1 MAGVV
6 TDVVGLTAGM
16 PERAVAAG
24 ESVFA
29 DEAGEAPVLVLV
41 RGSLRVASA
50 GTEVARLDVPG
61 SFVGEIGAL
70 LGIPRTAEVVAL
82 EPSVVRSIGDPDA
95 FFVAHPELALELAR
109 QLAGRL
115 HRLVAYLG
123 DVRAQYADR
132 EDHLGMLD
140 AVLARLSSRP
150 PVDIEP
156 GSDRAPDY

>member
-1 MAGVV
+1 MGP
-6 TDVVGLTAGM
+6 DVIGLTAGM
-16 PERAVAAG
+16 PERSVAEG
-24 ESVFA
+24 ESVF
-29 DEAGEAPVLVLV
+29 DDGTGLAPVLVLV
-41 RGSLRVASA
+41 RGSLRVASG
-50 GTEVARLDVPG
+50 GTELARLDVPG

-70 LGIPRTAEVVAL
+70 LGTPRTADVVAL
-82 EPSVVRSIGDPDA
+82 EPSVVRTIGDPEA
-95 FFVAHPELALELAR
+95 FFGAHPALALELAR

-132 EDHLGMLD
+132 DDHLGMLD

-150 PVDIEP
+150 PIDIEP

>member
-1 MAGVV
+1 MV
-6 TDVVGLTAGM
+6 TDVVGLTTGM

-24 ESVFA
+24 ASVFSP
-29 DEAGEAPVLVLV
+29 DDAPTAVLVLV
-41 RGSLRVASA
+41 RGSLRVVSG
-50 GTEVARLDVPG
+50 GTELARLDAPG

-70 LGIPRTAEVVAL
+70 LGIARTADVVAL
-82 EPSVVRSIGDPDA
+82 EPSVVRSIGDPET
-95 FFVAHPELALELAR
+95 FVARHPELALELAR

-115 HRLVAYLG
+115 HRLQAYLG

-140 AVLARLSSRP
+140 AVLARLASRP
-150 PVDIEP
+150 PVDIDP